1 MISGPGCVVFIL
13 GFALGMGSTLALYTT
28 DIVPAAGLGIVFG
41 FKWLVSTLVGKLMP
55 ILMGE
60 FEA

>member
-1 MISGPGCVVFIL
+1 VFIL

-28 DIVPAAGLGIVFG
+28 EIVPAAGLGIVFG